1 MQVMKWS
8 VMALAVAAGTTQ
20 MAMAS
25 AQSESKGFVD
35 DSSLNVLNRNYYMN
49 RDFRSAGGNG
59 GQSYREEWGHGLIT
73 TFESGFTQGT
83 IGFGVDAHG
92 LVGLKLDSGNGRAG
106 NGLFPNEFGDSGP
119 DDYAKAGAAVK
130 LRASNTVLKYGTQ
143 FTSLPVF
150 ATDDSRL
157 LPESAEGF
165 LITSN
170 EIEGLELNAG
180 HFTALNAQ
188 RFTHHDSIG
197 LKSANVLG
205 GTYQF
210 NDGLAASVYY
220 SDLDDLFKKWYGN
233 VNYSLPLSD
242 SQALAFDFNV
252 YRTKYD
258 SDFTTTGSSERNTIG
273 SLSAAYSIDAHTFT
287 LAYQRSKGGFDGT
300 GYYYNEDG
308 NATIFLANSVQYSDF
323 NAEDEKSWQVRYD
336 LNMAGYGVPGLSFM
350 TRYVRG
356 TDIKIADASD
366 ATERE
371 WDIEAKYVIQNG
383 PAKDLS
389 FRARQAFYRTNT
401 SYGGDVNDF
410 RLIVEYPLSI
420 L

>member
-20 MAMAS
+20 LAMAS
-25 AQSESKGFVD
+25 AQSESKGFVEE
-35 DSSLNVLNRNYYMN
+35 SSLNVLNRNYYMN
-49 RDFRSAGGNG
+49 RDFRSSSANG
-59 GQSYREEWGHGLIT
+59 GQSYREEWAHGLIT

-92 LVGLKLDSGNGRAG
+92 LVGLRLDSGNGRAG
-106 NGLFPNEFGDSGP
+106 TGLLPNEFGDSGP

-188 RFTHHDSIG
+188 SRTRHDSFG
-197 LKSANVLG
+197 LKSADVLG
-205 GTYQF
+205 GTYKF
-210 NDGLAASVYY
+210 SDELAASVYY
-220 SDLDDLFKKWYGN
+220 SNLDDLFKKWYGN
-233 VNYSLPLSD
+233 VNYALPLSD

-258 SDFTTTGSSERNTIG
+258 SDFTSTGSSERNTIG
-273 SLSAAYSIDAHTFT
+273 SLSAAYSVDAHTFT
-287 LAYQRSKGGFDGT
+287 VAYQRSKGGFDGT
-300 GYYYNEDG
+300 GYYYGEDG
-308 NATIFLANSVQYSDF
+308 NSTIFLANSIQYSDF
-323 NAEDEKSWQVRYD
+323 NAEDEKSWQLRYD
-336 LNMAGYGVPGLSFM
+336 LNMASYGVPGLSFM
-350 TRYVRG
+350 TRYARG
-356 TDIKIADASD
+356 TDIKVTDASD

-371 WDIEAKYVIQNG
+371 WDVEARYVIQNG

-389 FRARQAFYRTNT
+389 FRARQAFYRTSN

-410 RLIVEYPLSI
+410 RLIVQYPLSI